1 MRIFSLPV
9 IGLLILIPVMCGWA
23 SADPI
28 KWSAP
33 MEYYPNPWSPT
44 AAPPNYQNYYPYAA
58 YGYGGYYGTYPGY
71 GYGGY
76 GGYGGYY
83 QGGYPGTQRGG
94 FSGNPYQQQHYYGQ

>member
-1 MRIFSLPV
+1 MRIPLMLV
-9 IGLLILIPVMCGWA
+9 IGLIVFTTAMSGLA
-23 SADPI
+23 SADPV

-33 MEYYPNPWSPT
+33 MNHYPNPWSPT

-58 YGYGGYYGTYPGY
+58 YGYGGYGAYPGY

-83 QGGYPGTQRGG
+83 QGGHSGAQQGG
-94 FSGNPYQQQHYYGQ
+94 FSGNPYQYYYQGQ